1 MTPAKGAQAPV
12 RNVLFRDVN
21 HAVPHRTCSFDFLLN
36 KSRHYIRKREHLL
49 NQIRE
54 QAAQIQELMA
64 QLDITNR
71 QVAPA
76 SVSSPSITN
85 IPMSPSSSI
94 DLHSPTLDPN
104 TPADSAP
111 PKPEVQDWLAK
122 ARASIDTFG
131 GLIGLGGSTHSM
143 LVDEDPEKYDSDE
156 EVYGF
161 DFEDDDTDDEGNG
174 YATAE
179 EGGRS
184 RRSQSRERH
193 SPTALAKKKELADK
207 KLGMLPHADSPF
219 GLMAHMANRAR
230 GKSAE
235 PEPQDAVGVANVDF
249 FKPCKYI
256 PSFSTYPEFLSCLA
270 PTPDPVRS
278 NPSITSQHLPHILTR
293 EIVTL
298 EDVENLFKL

>member
-1 MTPAKGAQAPV
+1 MTPAKGAQVPV
-12 RNVLFRDVN
+12 RNVSFQDAN
-21 HAVPHRTCSFDFLLN
+21 HAEPHRMCSLGFHLSKL
-36 KSRHYIRKREHLL
+36 RHCIRKREHLL

-64 QLDITNR
+64 QLDVTNR

-76 SVSSPSITN
+76 SVSSSSTTTV
-85 IPMSPSSSI
+85 PMSPSSSI

-131 GLIGLGGSTHSM
+131 GLIALGGTTSSM
-143 LVDEDPEKYDSDE
+143 LLDEDSGKSDSDE
-156 EVYGF
+156 EVHSF
-161 DFEDDDTDDEGNG
+161 DVEDDDTDDEGNG

-193 SPTALAKKKELADK
+193 SPTALAKKELADM
-207 KLGMLPHADSPF
+207 KLGLLPHADSPF

-235 PEPQDAVGVANVDF
+235 PEPQDAVGVANADF
-249 FKPCKYI
+249 FRPCKYMLF
-256 PSFSTYPEFLSCLA
+256 FSICLKSLYFLA
-270 PTPDPVRS
+270 PAPDPVRS
-278 NPSITSQHLPHILTR
+278 NPSISSQHLPHILTR

-298 EDVENLFKL
+298 QDVENLFKL

>member
-1 MTPAKGAQAPV
+1 
-12 RNVLFRDVN
+12 
-21 HAVPHRTCSFDFLLN
+21 
-36 KSRHYIRKREHLL
+36 L

-64 QLDITNR
+64 QLDVTNR

-76 SVSSPSITN
+76 SVSSPSTTS

-131 GLIGLGGSTHSM
+131 GLIALGGTTHSM
-143 LVDEDPEKYDSDE
+143 LVDEDPEKSDSDE

-161 DFEDDDTDDEGNG
+161 DFEDDDTDDEGDG

-193 SPTALAKKKELADK
+193 SPTALAKKKELVDK
-207 KLGMLPHADSPF
+207 KSGMLPNAGSPF
-219 GLMAHMANRAR
+219 GLMAHMANRR

-235 PEPQDAVGVANVDF
+235 PEPQDAVGVANADF

-256 PSFSTYPEFLSCLA
+256 LCFSTCPESLSRLA

-278 NPSITSQHLPHILTR
+278 NPSISSQHLPHILTR
-293 EIVTL
+293 DIVTL